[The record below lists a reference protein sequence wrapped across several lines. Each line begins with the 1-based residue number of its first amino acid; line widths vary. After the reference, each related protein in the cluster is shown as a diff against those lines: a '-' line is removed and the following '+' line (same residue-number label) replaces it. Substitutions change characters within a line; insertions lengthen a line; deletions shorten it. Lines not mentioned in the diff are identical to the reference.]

1 MRSARA
7 SGSQPVPTQAL
18 HYRAPSRGGLKE
30 GNWASPSA
38 KVSPHLVSGPDR
50 LSFKDLT
57 SSAVKSHS
65 REPQQHAAVY
75 ALDSYRNTSLVG
87 APEWHNQSRSRSSSK
102 NIPSVALTNE
112 LRNFSRKK
120 QRESLLRSDSDKK
133 WAKSTKEPFASL
145 AYRDA
150 TGPRLDEGKISFKD
164 SGVPSRTYHTK
175 PMVLAV
181 DRKSF
186 LTNYTTTGTGTGPST
201 AASTSTPSP
210 TGRCEFEAPS
220 SLYHAETKDPKIDE
234 KREVGTGSRMAHEW
248 GGIRMHGLMDPDANI
263 AGLRSKLAQTLSSSR
278 ANRVANKKYILE
290 AGNTSVKP
298 PESQRDTLKTTK
310 SRLSLMDGF
319 QQSRSKEAELV
330 RIREK
335 IQEVLHNLEEE
346 KGIFEAKYEDV
357 CSSITQAHSDHD
369 LKMKELQEL
378 RSKRRTDFETLLK
391 ELLADGKTDQELNQP
406 TDRTLHESPLHS
418 TNRQRSLDISLGVSH
433 VPDSGSSPP
442 HV

>member
-7 SGSQPVPTQAL
+7 SGSQPIPTQAL

-30 GNWASPSA
+30 GSWVSPSA
-38 KVSPHLVSGPDR
+38 KVSPHLVGGPDR

-57 SSAVKSHS
+57 TSAVKSHS

-75 ALDSYRNTSLVG
+75 ALDSYRNGSLVG
-87 APEWHNQSRSRSSSK
+87 GPEWHNQSSRSRSSSK

-120 QRESLLRSDSDKK
+120 QRENLLRSDSGKK
-133 WAKSTKEPFASL
+133 WAQSTKEPFASL

-150 TGPRLDEGKISFKD
+150 TAQRLDEGKISFKD

-186 LTNYTTTGTGTGPST
+186 LTNYATGGTGPST

-210 TGRCEFEAPS
+210 TGRGDFEAPS
-220 SLYHAETKDPKIDE
+220 SLYHGETKDLKIDE

-290 AGNTSVKP
+290 AGNTSIKP
-298 PESQRDTLKTTK
+298 PESQRDTLKPTK
-310 SRLSLMDGF
+310 SPLSLMDGF
-319 QQSRSKEAELV
+319 QQSRSKEAELA

-346 KGIFEAKYEDV
+346 KRIFEAKYEDV

-369 LKMKELQEL
+369 LKMKELHEL
-378 RSKRRTDFETLLK
+378 RSKRRTEFESQLK
-391 ELLADGKTDQELNQP
+391 ELLADGKTDQEQNQP
-406 TDRTLHESPLHS
+406 TERTIHDSPLHS
-418 TNRQRSLDISLGVSH
+418 TSRQRSLDISLAVSH